1 MLKINLLPETARK
14 ASLSPIEQL
23 HRTPL
28 MWVAVG
34 LLIGIAALFA
44 VPISFRQGE
53 LRQLQAKIQVL
64 EPKKAE
70 VDRLQ
75 QYLQQLRAQ
84 ETAFRSVKRGQ
95 GTWSRRLSIL
105 SNVTPEGIWF
115 TDLTLDQTKGLVIQG
130 SAIGQGGAEM
140 VSVGRLVQELK
151 ADQDFASAVKDIQI
165 ESIKRVPEGEIEVVQ
180 FTLACTLTNEASK
193 LQ

>member
-1 MLKINLLPETARK
+1 MLKINLLPESARK

-28 MWVAVG
+28 MWVAAGV
-34 LLIGIAALFA
+34 LVGIAMLFA
-44 VPISFRQGE
+44 VPSYFREAE
-53 LRQLQAKIQVL
+53 LRQLQAKSQRL

-84 ETAFRSVKRGQ
+84 ETAFRSVKRGH
-95 GTWSRRLSIL
+95 GTWSRRLNIL
-105 SNVTPEGIWF
+105 SDVIPEGIWF
-115 TDLTLDQTKGLVIQG
+115 TDFVLDQTKGLVIQG
-130 SAIGQGGAEM
+130 SAIGQGGGET

-151 ADQDFASAVKDIQI
+151 ANPDFASAVKDIQI
-165 ESIKRVPEGEIEVVQ
+165 ESIKRIPEGELELVQ
-180 FTLACTLTNEASK
+180 FTLACTLKDEASS